1 MGGIE
6 VFEFEG
12 NMKLVY
18 KVALYFPIDITALN
32 EMADDLEKIAQWNG
46 FVLKSTVQVNYGVK
60 PRRDGLITL
69 YVDVE
74 YNENHPFR
82 TTTSL
87 LG

>member
-18 KVALYFPIDITALN
+18 KVALYFPQDITALN
-32 EMADDLEKIAQWNG
+32 EMATNLEKIAQWNG

-69 YVDVE
+69 YIDVE
-74 YNENHPFR
+74 YKENHPFR